1 LIHLLRRLLAQVTVV
16 QVPLHRQR
24 VQEPVAQVALE
35 LSSLN
40 IQAQRSQLLRRR
52 LD

>member
-16 QVPLHRQR
+16 QVPLHLQR

-40 IQAQRSQLLRRR
+40 IQSQRFQLQHHL